1 MVRKNHRII
10 FRKKRNMFFTGV
22 RKQDLRG
29 SEGTTVSE
37 LGVRKQDLR
46 GSEGTTVSELDAFVP
61 YFPPRKIVL

>member
-37 LGVRKQDLR
+37 L
-46 GSEGTTVSELDAFVP
+46 DAFVP